1 MSTQQDL
8 NYLSMLSRKNAELK
22 ARVNSQINAIN
33 ANSAQLQQGIFMQG
47 NPAVLA
53 KQPTVAQTQGNAM
66 SNTAFSAVFA
76 KAESM
81 KGTPY
86 FFGGSGGKGGIDCS
100 GFVQAAMKAGGVD
113 LPRTAD
119 EMYNKTKG
127 SLVCT
132 SYDPSKMQSGDLIFF
147 KGTQGGKGGAT
158 HVGIYIKEG
167 KMYQSGR
174 GTNGVGIVQDVSKYM
189 PNNWLG
195 VTRPCATMNM
205 QQNGLLAGIPQ
216 QTQVAAPAPEN
227 KNANT
232 SAENSRKP
240 KKLVAGNSKNKA
252 QNISGKKKE
261 EKKAAK
267 KK

>member
-1 MSTQQDL
+1 MSTQRDL
-8 NYLSMLSRKNAELK
+8 NYLSILSRKNAELK
-22 ARVNSQINAIN
+22 AKVNSQINAIN
-33 ANSAQLQQGIFMQG
+33 ASSAQLQQGIFVQG

-167 KMYQSGR
+167 KMYQRELDKRR
-174 GTNGVGIVQDVSKYM
+174 GN
-189 PNNWLG
+189 
-195 VTRPCATMNM
+195 CAGCL
-205 QQNGLLAGIPQ
+205 QVHAQELARSHKALRNDEH
-216 QTQVAAPAPEN
+216 AAERASSWH
-227 KNANT
+227 T
-232 SAENSRKP
+232 SANASS
-240 KKLVAGNSKNKA
+240 ACS
-252 QNISGKKKE
+252 
-261 EKKAAK
+261 
-267 KK
+267 

>member
-33 ANSAQLQQGIFMQG
+33 ASSAQLQQGIFMQG

-86 FFGGSGGKGGIDCS
+86 FFGGSGGKSGIDCS

-167 KMYQSGR
+167 KMYQSGNS
-174 GTNGVGIVQDVSKYM
+174 TKGVGIVQDVSKYM
-189 PNNWLG
+189 PKNWLR

-227 KNANT
+227 QNANT
-232 SAENSRKP
+232 SAENNKKP
-240 KKLVAGNSKNKA
+240 KKLVAGNKNKA

-261 EKKAAK
+261 EKKSAK